1 MPQDNPFITGLEA
14 SARAAGMTA
23 PRIVHTP
30 EWALFDDSGAE
41 PVHVH
46 TFTNAV
52 DIARHITTIAEL
64 HTFLHS
70 LTAESVEG
78 AA

>member
-30 EWALFDDSGAE
+30 EWALYDDSGAE

-46 TFTNAV
+46 TFTGAI
-52 DIARHITTIAEL
+52 DTARHISTIAEL
-64 HTFLHS
+64 HTFLNTLS
-70 LTAESVEG
+70 AQPAEG